1 MRIGNEYAAK
11 TLCKAVQACYN
22 FSVYT
27 EDGTNETTGRS
38 CMENKLIR
46 SKYFLYLT
54 EFFAGMSVMAVE
66 LGASRLMAPYFS
78 SSQIVWTVI
87 IGVIMIAMA
96 IGNVWG
102 GKLADKSATPD
113 KLYRRLI
120 IAAIWIAL
128 IPFVGRYLIA
138 GISLLLALFVTK
150 NFLVWAALAACLVI
164 FAFPCVLLGTVTPS
178 LTRFTVDNLDDTGK
192 TVGRLNAL
200 NTIGSIIGT
209 FVPTFVTIPAVG
221 TAATFL
227 IFSGVLAAIGIAY
240 FVFEKKKSVPGI
252 VSVLLIA
259 GLCFALPS
267 YSFAFWQ
274 SDITLEDESIYNYL
288 QVQDDAKR
296 TTLSTNVLFGVQSV
310 QIKGDALT
318 GMYYDYALAAPCMA
332 GMDGTDNENRSV
344 MILGMGSGT
353 YASYCT
359 RYFPGA
365 SVQGA
370 EIDKKIADIA
380 TDYFGLPGSVTVAVE
395 DGRAYLA
402 ASKEKFDVIM
412 VDAYQ
417 DITIPFQLSSVEFF
431 NEVRSHLKPNGVMVV
446 NLNMTSAEDGSINE
460 YLCDTMASVFQ
471 HTVTAP
477 VRGNTNTEVF
487 CTNADDWEETFLCS
501 IAKLKDSDYADMMR
515 TVYSKLTPYEGG
527 SCILT
532 DDKAPVEVLGMR
544 VLDELIGDELN
555 YYKDELRTGG
565 LSALIGN

>member
-22 FSVYT
+22 FFVYT
-27 EDGTNETTGRS
+27 KDGTNETTGRS

-310 QIKGDALT
+310 QVKGDALT

-332 GMDGTDNENRSV
+332 GMDGTDSEKPQRDDPRHGLWHV
-344 MILGMGSGT
+344 RELLH
-353 YASYCT
+353 AL
-359 RYFPGA
+359 FPRRECAGRGDR
-365 SVQGA
+365 QKNCRHR
-370 EIDKKIADIA
+370 D
-380 TDYFGLPGSVTVAVE
+380 GLLRTSRQRDRRGR
-395 DGRAYLA
+395 GRAR
-402 ASKEKFDVIM
+402 V
-412 VDAYQ
+412 
-417 DITIPFQLSSVEFF
+417 PCRVEG
-431 NEVRSHLKPNGVMVV
+431 EV
-446 NLNMTSAEDGSINE
+446 
-460 YLCDTMASVFQ
+460 
-471 HTVTAP
+471 
-477 VRGNTNTEVF
+477 
-487 CTNADDWEETFLCS
+487 
-501 IAKLKDSDYADMMR
+501 
-515 TVYSKLTPYEGG
+515 
-527 SCILT
+527 
-532 DDKAPVEVLGMR
+532 
-544 VLDELIGDELN
+544 
-555 YYKDELRTGG
+555 
-565 LSALIGN
+565 

>member
-1 MRIGNEYAAK
+1 MRIGKEYAAK

-27 EDGTNETTGRS
+27 EDGTDETTGRS

-120 IAAIWIAL
+120 IAAI
-128 IPFVGRYLIA
+128 
-138 GISLLLALFVTK
+138 
-150 NFLVWAALAACLVI
+150 
-164 FAFPCVLLGTVTPS
+164 
-178 LTRFTVDNLDDTGK
+178 
-192 TVGRLNAL
+192 
-200 NTIGSIIGT
+200 
-209 FVPTFVTIPAVG
+209 
-221 TAATFL
+221 
-227 IFSGVLAAIGIAY
+227 GIAY

-288 QVQDDAKR
+288 QVQDDVKH

-310 QIKGDALT
+310 QVKGDALT

-431 NEVRSHLKPNGVMVV
+431 NEVQAHLKPNGVMVV
-446 NLNMTSAEDGSINE
+446 NLNMTSAENGSINE

-487 CTNADDWEETFLCS
+487 CTNADDWEETFLRS

-515 TVYSKLTPYEGG
+515 TVYSKLTPYEGR

-555 YYKDELRTGG
+555 YYKDELKTGG

>member
-227 IFSGVLAAIGIAY
+227 IFSGVLAASASRTSCSRRKRACRG
-240 FVFEKKKSVPGI
+240 S
-252 VSVLLIA
+252 S
-259 GLCFALPS
+259 PS
-267 YSFAFWQ
+267 F
-274 SDITLEDESIYNYL
+274 
-288 QVQDDAKR
+288 
-296 TTLSTNVLFGVQSV
+296 
-310 QIKGDALT
+310 
-318 GMYYDYALAAPCMA
+318 
-332 GMDGTDNENRSV
+332 
-344 MILGMGSGT
+344 
-353 YASYCT
+353 
-359 RYFPGA
+359 
-365 SVQGA
+365 
-370 EIDKKIADIA
+370 
-380 TDYFGLPGSVTVAVE
+380 
-395 DGRAYLA
+395 
-402 ASKEKFDVIM
+402 
-412 VDAYQ
+412 
-417 DITIPFQLSSVEFF
+417 
-431 NEVRSHLKPNGVMVV
+431 
-446 NLNMTSAEDGSINE
+446 
-460 YLCDTMASVFQ
+460 
-471 HTVTAP
+471 
-477 VRGNTNTEVF
+477 
-487 CTNADDWEETFLCS
+487 
-501 IAKLKDSDYADMMR
+501 
-515 TVYSKLTPYEGG
+515 
-527 SCILT
+527 
-532 DDKAPVEVLGMR
+532 
-544 VLDELIGDELN
+544 
-555 YYKDELRTGG
+555 
-565 LSALIGN
+565 

>member
-1 MRIGNEYAAK
+1 M
-11 TLCKAVQACYN
+11 
-22 FSVYT
+22 
-27 EDGTNETTGRS
+27 
-38 CMENKLIR
+38 
-46 SKYFLYLT
+46 
-54 EFFAGMSVMAVE
+54 
-66 LGASRLMAPYFS
+66 
-78 SSQIVWTVI
+78 
-87 IGVIMIAMA
+87 
-96 IGNVWG
+96 
-102 GKLADKSATPD
+102 
-113 KLYRRLI
+113 
-120 IAAIWIAL
+120 
-128 IPFVGRYLIA
+128 GRYLIA

-310 QIKGDALT
+310 QVKGDALT

-344 MILGMGSGT
+344 MILGMGAGTILKIVAEGRGKIGDCAGRGDRQKNCRHRDGLLRTSGQ
-353 YASYCT
+353 
-359 RYFPGA
+359 RDRRGR
-365 SVQGA
+365 
-370 EIDKKIADIA
+370 
-380 TDYFGLPGSVTVAVE
+380 
-395 DGRAYLA
+395 GRAR
-402 ASKEKFDVIM
+402 V
-412 VDAYQ
+412 
-417 DITIPFQLSSVEFF
+417 PCRVEG
-431 NEVRSHLKPNGVMVV
+431 EV
-446 NLNMTSAEDGSINE
+446 
-460 YLCDTMASVFQ
+460 
-471 HTVTAP
+471 
-477 VRGNTNTEVF
+477 
-487 CTNADDWEETFLCS
+487 
-501 IAKLKDSDYADMMR
+501 
-515 TVYSKLTPYEGG
+515 
-527 SCILT
+527 
-532 DDKAPVEVLGMR
+532 
-544 VLDELIGDELN
+544 
-555 YYKDELRTGG
+555 
-565 LSALIGN
+565 

>member
-120 IAAIWIAL
+120 IAAI
-128 IPFVGRYLIA
+128 
-138 GISLLLALFVTK
+138 
-150 NFLVWAALAACLVI
+150 
-164 FAFPCVLLGTVTPS
+164 
-178 LTRFTVDNLDDTGK
+178 
-192 TVGRLNAL
+192 
-200 NTIGSIIGT
+200 
-209 FVPTFVTIPAVG
+209 
-221 TAATFL
+221 
-227 IFSGVLAAIGIAY
+227 GIAY

-310 QIKGDALT
+310 QVKGDALT

-402 ASKEKFDVIM
+402 ASEEKFDVIM

-431 NEVRSHLKPNGVMVV
+431 NEVQAHLKPNGVMVV

>member
-1 MRIGNEYAAK
+1 
-11 TLCKAVQACYN
+11 
-22 FSVYT
+22 
-27 EDGTNETTGRS
+27 
-38 CMENKLIR
+38 MENKLIR

-221 TAATFL
+221 TA
-227 IFSGVLAAIGIAY
+227 
-240 FVFEKKKSVPGI
+240 
-252 VSVLLIA
+252 
-259 GLCFALPS
+259 
-267 YSFAFWQ
+267 
-274 SDITLEDESIYNYL
+274 
-288 QVQDDAKR
+288 
-296 TTLSTNVLFGVQSV
+296 
-310 QIKGDALT
+310 
-318 GMYYDYALAAPCMA
+318 

-431 NEVRSHLKPNGVMVV
+431 NEVQAHLKPNGVMVV

>member
-11 TLCKAVQACYN
+11 TLRKAVQACYN

-102 GKLADKSATPD
+102 GKLADRSATPD

-150 NFLVWAALAACLVI
+150 NFLVWAALAA
-164 FAFPCVLLGTVTPS
+164 
-178 LTRFTVDNLDDTGK
+178 
-192 TVGRLNAL
+192 
-200 NTIGSIIGT
+200 
-209 FVPTFVTIPAVG
+209 
-221 TAATFL
+221 
-227 IFSGVLAAIGIAY
+227 IGIAY

-252 VSVLLIA
+252 ISVLLIA

-310 QIKGDALT
+310 QVKGDALT

-380 TDYFGLPGSVTVAVE
+380 KDYFGLPGSVTVAVE

-431 NEVRSHLKPNGVMVV
+431 NEVQAHLKPNGVMVV
-446 NLNMTSAEDGSINE
+446 NLNMTSAENGSINE

-477 VRGNTNTEVF
+477 VKGNTNTEVF
-487 CTNADDWEETFLCS
+487 CTNADDWEETFLRS

>member
-1 MRIGNEYAAK
+1 M
-11 TLCKAVQACYN
+11 
-22 FSVYT
+22 
-27 EDGTNETTGRS
+27 
-38 CMENKLIR
+38 
-46 SKYFLYLT
+46 
-54 EFFAGMSVMAVE
+54 
-66 LGASRLMAPYFS
+66 
-78 SSQIVWTVI
+78 
-87 IGVIMIAMA
+87 
-96 IGNVWG
+96 
-102 GKLADKSATPD
+102 
-113 KLYRRLI
+113 
-120 IAAIWIAL
+120 
-128 IPFVGRYLIA
+128 
-138 GISLLLALFVTK
+138 
-150 NFLVWAALAACLVI
+150 I

-310 QIKGDALT
+310 QVKGDALT

-370 EIDKKIADIA
+370 EIDKK
-380 TDYFGLPGSVTVAVE
+380 LPTSRRTTS
-395 DGRAYLA
+395 DFQA
-402 ASKEKFDVIM
+402 A
-412 VDAYQ
+412 
-417 DITIPFQLSSVEFF
+417 
-431 NEVRSHLKPNGVMVV
+431 
-446 NLNMTSAEDGSINE
+446 
-460 YLCDTMASVFQ
+460 
-471 HTVTAP
+471 
-477 VRGNTNTEVF
+477 
-487 CTNADDWEETFLCS
+487 
-501 IAKLKDSDYADMMR
+501 
-515 TVYSKLTPYEGG
+515 
-527 SCILT
+527 
-532 DDKAPVEVLGMR
+532 
-544 VLDELIGDELN
+544 
-555 YYKDELRTGG
+555 
-565 LSALIGN
+565 

>member
-1 MRIGNEYAAK
+1 MRIGKEYAAK

-27 EDGTNETTGRS
+27 EDGTDETTGRS

-66 LGASRLMAPYFS
+66 LGAGRLMAPYFS

-120 IAAIWIAL
+120 IAAI
-128 IPFVGRYLIA
+128 
-138 GISLLLALFVTK
+138 
-150 NFLVWAALAACLVI
+150 
-164 FAFPCVLLGTVTPS
+164 
-178 LTRFTVDNLDDTGK
+178 
-192 TVGRLNAL
+192 
-200 NTIGSIIGT
+200 
-209 FVPTFVTIPAVG
+209 
-221 TAATFL
+221 
-227 IFSGVLAAIGIAY
+227 GIAY

-259 GLCFALPS
+259 ELCFALPS

-288 QVQDDAKR
+288 QVQDDVKH

-310 QIKGDALT
+310 QVKGDALT

-380 TDYFGLPGSVTVAVE
+380 TDYFGLPDSVTVAVE

-431 NEVRSHLKPNGVMVV
+431 NEVQAHLKPNGVMVV

-460 YLCDTMASVFQ
+460 YLCDTMASVFK

-477 VRGNTNTEVF
+477 VKGNTNTEAF
-487 CTNADDWEETFLCS
+487 CTNADDWEETFLRS
-501 IAKLKDSDYADMMR
+501 IVKLKDSNYADMMR

>member
-1 MRIGNEYAAK
+1 MRIGKEYAAK

-27 EDGTNETTGRS
+27 EDGTDETTGRS

-102 GKLADKSATPD
+102 GKLADRSATPD

-120 IAAIWIAL
+120 I
-128 IPFVGRYLIA
+128 
-138 GISLLLALFVTK
+138 
-150 NFLVWAALAACLVI
+150 
-164 FAFPCVLLGTVTPS
+164 
-178 LTRFTVDNLDDTGK
+178 
-192 TVGRLNAL
+192 
-200 NTIGSIIGT
+200 
-209 FVPTFVTIPAVG
+209 
-221 TAATFL
+221 
-227 IFSGVLAAIGIAY
+227 AAIGIAY

-310 QIKGDALT
+310 QVKGDALT

-431 NEVRSHLKPNGVMVV
+431 NEVQAHLKPNGVMVV

-460 YLCDTMASVFQ
+460 YLCDTMASVFK

-477 VRGNTNTEVF
+477 VRGNTNTEAF
-487 CTNADDWEETFLCS
+487 CTNADDWEETFLRS

-555 YYKDELRTGG
+555 YYKDELKTGG

>member
-1 MRIGNEYAAK
+1 MRIGKEYAAK

-27 EDGTNETTGRS
+27 EDGTDETTGRS

-66 LGASRLMAPYFS
+66 LGAGRLMAPYFS

-120 IAAIWIAL
+120 I
-128 IPFVGRYLIA
+128 
-138 GISLLLALFVTK
+138 
-150 NFLVWAALAACLVI
+150 
-164 FAFPCVLLGTVTPS
+164 
-178 LTRFTVDNLDDTGK
+178 
-192 TVGRLNAL
+192 
-200 NTIGSIIGT
+200 
-209 FVPTFVTIPAVG
+209 
-221 TAATFL
+221 
-227 IFSGVLAAIGIAY
+227 AAIGIAY

-310 QIKGDALT
+310 QVKGDALT

-370 EIDKKIADIA
+370 EIDKKIAGIA

-446 NLNMTSAEDGSINE
+446 NLNMTSAENGSINE
-460 YLCDTMASVFQ
+460 YLCDTMASVFR

-555 YYKDELRTGG
+555 YYKDELRIGG